1 MFGFFL
7 ILIITLIPLL
17 WGLCLYRF
25 VSAKKKNK
33 KAPGTFSDD
42 DIKSRKISMIILS
55 VILGF
60 FVLIVIGLIIL
71 LNLAVAYM

>member
-17 WGLCLYRF
+17 WGLCLYHF

-60 FVLIVIGLIIL
+60 FVLIAIGLIIL

>member
-17 WGLCLYRF
+17 WGLCLYHF

-55 VILGF
+55 VIFGF

>member
-42 DIKSRKISMIILS
+42 EIKFRKISMIILS

-60 FVLIVIGLIIL
+60 FVLIVLGLIIL